1 MKLKNDNKPYDCDE
15 KCRKINLNSDN
26 DLSFRKTLQM
36 FDEVIFIRSIFTNN
50 ITFYTQVFLEEC
62 SNKLTK

>member
-1 MKLKNDNKPYDCDE
+1 MIDYEE
-15 KCRKINLNSDN
+15 KCRKINLDSDN
-26 DLSFRKTLQM
+26 DLSFRKTLEM
-36 FDEVIFIRSIFTNN
+36 LDEVIFIRFVFTNN